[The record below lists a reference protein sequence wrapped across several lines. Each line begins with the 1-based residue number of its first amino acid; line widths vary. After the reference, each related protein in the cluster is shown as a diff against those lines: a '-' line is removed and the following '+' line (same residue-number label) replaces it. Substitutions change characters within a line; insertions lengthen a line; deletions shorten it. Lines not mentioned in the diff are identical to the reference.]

1 MARKKH
7 PDYLLWFDFETD
19 GLWSTRDQPPK
30 LLQMGGFVMPFGDF
44 DSSLSLF
51 DFEWDFGID
60 QHVVDSMDPYVRK
73 MHTDSGLIDRCLT
86 SVVTPEMAS
95 KRLMKF
101 FLIEGIAAGN
111 IGMAGTGIAP
121 FDVPLLRHYMFD
133 VYTYM
138 HYAPY
143 DLGTG
148 RRMLEL
154 LGTKFPE
161 DMPDSSGGH
170 TARADMEAALR
181 QAHWLSEDWLANMVD
196 QRHILPTVQYA
207 REPAVECYVLLDV
220 LSDQAQCWVHD
231 ITWPVKFNGM
241 VSPVNTLPLDVVC
254 PLRGKPNGRGGV
266 PLRSMP

>member
-19 GLWSTRDQPPK
+19 GLWSAGDKPPR
-30 LLQMGGFVMPFGDF
+30 LLQMGGFILPFDKF
-44 DSSLSLF
+44 DTADAVF
-51 DFEWDFGID
+51 DFEWDFGIT
-60 QHVVDSMDPYVRK
+60 QQVVDKMDPHVRK
-73 MHTDSGLIDRCLT
+73 MHTESGLIDRCLQ
-86 SVVTPEMAS
+86 SIITPKLAI
-95 KRLMKF
+95 KRLLAF
-101 FLIEGIAAGN
+101 FLKHEIAAGN

-154 LGTKFPE
+154 LGAKFPSG
-161 DMPDSSGGH
+161 MPDSSGGH
-170 TARADMEAALR
+170 TARADMEATLR
-181 QAHWLSEDWLANMVD
+181 QARWLSESWFANLVD

-207 REPAVECYVLLDV
+207 REPAVECYVLIDMMR
-220 LSDQAQCWVHD
+220 DEAQCWVHD

-241 VSPVNTLPLDVVC
+241 GGPVNTLPLNMVC
-254 PLRGKPNGRGGV
+254 PLRGKPNARGGT
-266 PLRSMP
+266 PLRSVR